1 MGFSRPEFWNKLPFP
16 SPGDLPDAGIGLVS
30 LRSLALTGS
39 FLLFLPLAPP
49 GKTLILSPIGHKES
63 DMM

>member
-1 MGFSRPEFWNKLPFP
+1 MGFSRQEFWNELPFP
-16 SPGDLPDAGIGLVS
+16 SPGDLADAGIGLVS
-30 LRSLALTGS
+30 LRSPALAGS

-49 GKTLILSPIGHKES
+49 GKTLILCPVGHKES